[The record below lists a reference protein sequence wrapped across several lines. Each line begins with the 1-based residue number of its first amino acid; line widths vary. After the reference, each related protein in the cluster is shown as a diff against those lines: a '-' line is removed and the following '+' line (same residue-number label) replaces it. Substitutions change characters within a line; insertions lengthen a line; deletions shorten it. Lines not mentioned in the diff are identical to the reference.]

1 MRLRHW
7 MRGAKVT
14 QAQVIQALNLRHKGT
29 LRSWL
34 YGHSIPADDLLAKL
48 GEMTKDAVLL
58 SDFESHVAEVAARR
72 NTLRLRY
79 GQPVPPEMARLGG
92 TFRNARQEKNWSVR
106 TAGKHA
112 GVSYHLVSE
121 IENGKF
127 HSTAAE
133 PLARL
138 VTLYQMDP
146 IVVFETAGFK
156 GLAALHR
163 RPVERVAVPVL
174 GDETLSPLEAE
185 AVRATL
191 AAIRAAVKGR

>member
-1 MRLRHW
+1 M
-7 MRGAKVT
+7 T
-14 QAQVIQALNLRHKGT
+14 QAQVIETLKLRDKAT

-34 YGHSIPADDLLAKL
+34 HGRSIPSDDLLAKIAD
-48 GEMTKDAVLL
+48 MTKGAVLL
-58 SDFESHVAEVAARR
+58 SDFEAHVTESAARR
-72 NTLRLRY
+72 NTLRLRH
-79 GQPVPPEMARLGG
+79 GQPIPPDMARLGG
-92 TFRNARQEKNWSVR
+92 TFRNARKERKWSVR

-121 IENGKF
+121 IEQGKF

-156 GLAALHR
+156 GLAALHKK
-163 RPVERVAVPVL
+163 PVERVTVPVL
-174 GDETLSPLEAE
+174 GDETLTPLEAE
-185 AVRATL
+185 AVQATL